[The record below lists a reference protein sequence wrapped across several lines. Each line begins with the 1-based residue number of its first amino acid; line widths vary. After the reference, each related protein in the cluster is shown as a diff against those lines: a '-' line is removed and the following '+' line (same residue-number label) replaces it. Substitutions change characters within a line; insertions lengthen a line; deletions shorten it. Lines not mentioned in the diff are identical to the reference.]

1 MTDIICT
8 YTGDRDEALVGYL
21 YEEMDA
27 AERAAFDAH
36 LPTCA
41 RCRSELA
48 ALGGVRHQL
57 ARWNPPEPK
66 LPPSAISHPASAIRG
81 DVRWW
86 QQVPAWAQ
94 VAAALLVLGVSAG
107 AANLHVRY
115 DSGGLSV
122 TTGWM
127 TPQAQPTAAVTTEPA
142 GRLQNAATRDDLAAL
157 ERQLRSEMR
166 GQPSAQARTVSDA
179 DVKRLVRPLL
189 DESEKREQRELA
201 LRIAEML
208 RDVSAQHQ
216 ADLVNIDRN
225 LGFIRNNT
233 LNVDQRQRDLQNYV
247 LRVSQQK

>member
-1 MTDIICT
+1 MTNIICT
-8 YTGDRDEALVGYL
+8 YTGDRDQALVGYL

-27 AERAAFDAH
+27 AERAAFGAH

-48 ALGGVRHQL
+48 ALGGVRKQL
-57 ARWNPPEPK
+57 ARWNPPEPQ
-66 LPPSAISHPASAIRG
+66 LQPSAIGHQPSAIGG
-81 DVRWW
+81 DIRWW

-94 VAAALLVLGVSAG
+94 VAAALLALGVSVG
-107 AANLHVRY
+107 IANINVRY

-127 TPQAQPTAAVTTEPA
+127 TPKAQPTAAMTPQPA
-142 GRLQNAATRDDLAAL
+142 AAVQNAATRDDLVAL
-157 ERQLRSEMR
+157 EHLLRSEMR
-166 GQPSAQARTVSDA
+166 GQPSAQATQARTVSDA
-179 DVKRLVRPLL
+179 DVKRVVRPLL

-201 LRIAEML
+201 LRVAEVL
-208 RDVSAQHQ
+208 RDVSAQRQ

-225 LGFIRNNT
+225 LGFMRSNT
-233 LNVDQRQRDLQNYV
+233 EQQQRALQNYV